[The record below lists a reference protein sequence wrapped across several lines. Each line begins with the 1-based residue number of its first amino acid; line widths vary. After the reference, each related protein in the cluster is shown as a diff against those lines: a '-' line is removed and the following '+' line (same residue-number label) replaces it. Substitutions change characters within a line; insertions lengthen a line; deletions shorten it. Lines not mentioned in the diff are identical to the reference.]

1 MKNIIFGLATILLIA
16 LVACNN
22 NKEKKDL
29 KMTDMMEMN
38 HDNKPLDSDSIDN
51 KSFHGNSQTKELSQ
65 PCIR

>member
-1 MKNIIFGLATILLIA
+1 MKNLIFGLATILLIA

-51 KSFHGNSQTKELSQ
+51 K
-65 PCIR
+65 